1 MTKIRV
7 TKIFEFDTAHA
18 LHNYDGLCSNIH
30 GHTYKLHVTVI
41 GEPISDP
48 SSPKYGMVVDFG
60 VLKNKIKENLVD
72 KFDHS
77 LIVSRDESGNF
88 TNGSPIFRR
97 IHVVD
102 FQPTAE
108 NIVAHFAELKY
119 CCTFRRTDKAAAT
132 RWCGTFQPA
141 TLRDIH
147 VVCRMVCLRQLL
159 IRTIVS
165 YQST

>member
-41 GEPISDP
+41 GEPISDH

-108 NIVAHFAELKY
+108 NIVAHFAELIKPLLPDGVEL
-119 CCTFRRTDKAAAT
+119 FS
-132 RWCGTFQPA
+132 
-141 TLRDIH
+141 LR
-147 VVCRMVCLRQLL
+147 LYE
-159 IRTIVS
+159 T
-165 YQST
+165 STSFAEWYASDNC

>member
-41 GEPISDP
+41 GEPIADT

-77 LIVSRDESGNF
+77 LIVSRDESDNF

-108 NIVAHFAELKY
+108 NIVAHFAELINPLLPDGVEL
-119 CCTFRRTDKAAAT
+119 FS
-132 RWCGTFQPA
+132 
-141 TLRDIH
+141 LR
-147 VVCRMVCLRQLL
+147 LYE
-159 IRTIVS
+159 T
-165 YQST
+165 STSFAEWYASDNC

>member
-1 MTKIRV
+1 MSRIRV

-41 GEPISDP
+41 GEPIADTN
-48 SSPKYGMVVDFG
+48 SPKYGMVVDFG

-88 TNGSPIFRR
+88 TNGNPIFRR

-108 NIVAHFAELKY
+108 NIVAHFAELIKPLLPDGVEL
-119 CCTFRRTDKAAAT
+119 FS
-132 RWCGTFQPA
+132 
-141 TLRDIH
+141 LR
-147 VVCRMVCLRQLL
+147 LYE
-159 IRTIVS
+159 T
-165 YQST
+165 STSFAEWYASDNS

>member
-108 NIVAHFAELKY
+108 H
-119 CCTFRRTDKAAAT
+119 CRSFRRTDKAPTT
-132 RWCGTFQPA
+132 RRRRTFQPA
-141 TLRDIH
+141 TLRNIH

-165 YQST
+165 CQST

>member
-1 MTKIRV
+1 MSRIRV

-41 GEPISDP
+41 GEPIADTN
-48 SSPKYGMVVDFG
+48 SPKYGMVVDFG

-88 TNGSPIFRR
+88 TNGNPIFRR

-108 NIVAHFAELKY
+108 NIVAHFADLIKPLLPDGVEL
-119 CCTFRRTDKAAAT
+119 FS
-132 RWCGTFQPA
+132 
-141 TLRDIH
+141 LR
-147 VVCRMVCLRQLL
+147 LYE
-159 IRTIVS
+159 T
-165 YQST
+165 STSFAEWYASDNR

>member
-1 MTKIRV
+1 MPRIRV
-7 TKIFEFDTAHA
+7 TKILEFDTAHA

-41 GEPISDP
+41 GEPIADTN
-48 SSPKYGMVVDFG
+48 SPKYGMVVDFG

-88 TNGSPIFRR
+88 TNGNPIFRR

-108 NIVAHFAELKY
+108 NIVAHFADLIKPLLPDGVEL
-119 CCTFRRTDKAAAT
+119 FS
-132 RWCGTFQPA
+132 
-141 TLRDIH
+141 LR
-147 VVCRMVCLRQLL
+147 LYE
-159 IRTIVS
+159 T
-165 YQST
+165 STSFAEWYASDNE

>member
-41 GEPISDP
+41 GEPIADT

-77 LIVSRDESGNF
+77 LIVSRDESDNF

-108 NIVAHFAELKY
+108 NIVAHFAELIKPLLPDGVEL
-119 CCTFRRTDKAAAT
+119 FS
-132 RWCGTFQPA
+132 
-141 TLRDIH
+141 LR
-147 VVCRMVCLRQLL
+147 LYE
-159 IRTIVS
+159 T
-165 YQST
+165 STSFAEWYASDNC

>member
-77 LIVSRDESGNF
+77 LIVSR
-88 TNGSPIFRR
+88 
-97 IHVVD
+97 
-102 FQPTAE
+102 
-108 NIVAHFAELKY
+108 
-119 CCTFRRTDKAAAT
+119 
-132 RWCGTFQPA
+132 
-141 TLRDIH
+141 TLRMEARFSAGYMWLISN
-147 VVCRMVCLRQLL
+147 LRQKILL
-159 IRTIVS
+159 HIS
-165 YQST
+165 PN

>member
-1 MTKIRV
+1 MSRIRV

-41 GEPISDP
+41 GEPIANTN
-48 SSPKYGMVVDFG
+48 SPKYGMVVDFG

-88 TNGSPIFRR
+88 TNGNPIFRR

-108 NIVAHFAELKY
+108 NIVAHFADLIKPLLPDGVEL
-119 CCTFRRTDKAAAT
+119 FS
-132 RWCGTFQPA
+132 
-141 TLRDIH
+141 LR
-147 VVCRMVCLRQLL
+147 LYE
-159 IRTIVS
+159 T
-165 YQST
+165 STSFAEWYASDNG

>member
-1 MTKIRV
+1 MSRIRV

-41 GEPISDP
+41 GEPITDTT
-48 SSPKYGMVVDFG
+48 SPKYGMVVDFG

-77 LIVSRDESGNF
+77 LIVSHDESDNF
-88 TNGSPIFRR
+88 ASGKPIFRR

-108 NIVAHFAELKY
+108 NIVAYFAELIKPLLPEGVEL
-119 CCTFRRTDKAAAT
+119 FS
-132 RWCGTFQPA
+132 
-141 TLRDIH
+141 LR
-147 VVCRMVCLRQLL
+147 LYE
-159 IRTIVS
+159 T
-165 YQST
+165 STSFAEWYASDNC

>member
-41 GEPISDP
+41 GEPIYDP

-108 NIVAHFAELKY
+108 NIVAHFAELIKPQLPDGVEL
-119 CCTFRRTDKAAAT
+119 FS
-132 RWCGTFQPA
+132 
-141 TLRDIH
+141 LR
-147 VVCRMVCLRQLL
+147 LYE
-159 IRTIVS
+159 T
-165 YQST
+165 STSFAEWYASDNC

>member
-1 MTKIRV
+1 MSRIRV

-30 GHTYKLHVTVI
+30 GHTYKLYVTVI
-41 GEPISDP
+41 GEPIADTN
-48 SSPKYGMVVDFG
+48 SPKYGMVVDFG

-88 TNGSPIFRR
+88 TNGNPIFRR

-108 NIVAHFAELKY
+108 NIVAHFAELIKPLLPNGVEL
-119 CCTFRRTDKAAAT
+119 FS
-132 RWCGTFQPA
+132 
-141 TLRDIH
+141 LR
-147 VVCRMVCLRQLL
+147 LYE
-159 IRTIVS
+159 T
-165 YQST
+165 STSFAEWYASDNE

>member
-77 LIVSRDESGNF
+77 LIVSR
-88 TNGSPIFRR
+88 
-97 IHVVD
+97 
-102 FQPTAE
+102 
-108 NIVAHFAELKY
+108 IVAHFAELIKPLLPDGVEL
-119 CCTFRRTDKAAAT
+119 FS
-132 RWCGTFQPA
+132 
-141 TLRDIH
+141 LR
-147 VVCRMVCLRQLL
+147 LYE
-159 IRTIVS
+159 T
-165 YQST
+165 STSFAEWYASDNC

>member
-77 LIVSRDESGNF
+77 LIVSRDESDNF

-108 NIVAHFAELKY
+108 NIVAHFAELIKPLLPDGVEL
-119 CCTFRRTDKAAAT
+119 FS
-132 RWCGTFQPA
+132 
-141 TLRDIH
+141 LR
-147 VVCRMVCLRQLL
+147 LYE
-159 IRTIVS
+159 T
-165 YQST
+165 STSFAEWYASDNC

>member
-1 MTKIRV
+1 MSRIRV

-41 GEPISDP
+41 GEPIADTN
-48 SSPKYGMVVDFG
+48 SPKYGMVVDFG

-77 LIVSRDESGNF
+77 LIVSRDESNNF
-88 TNGSPIFRR
+88 TNGNPIFRR

-108 NIVAHFAELKY
+108 NIVAHFADLIKPLLPEGVEL
-119 CCTFRRTDKAAAT
+119 FS
-132 RWCGTFQPA
+132 
-141 TLRDIH
+141 LR
-147 VVCRMVCLRQLL
+147 LYE
-159 IRTIVS
+159 T
-165 YQST
+165 STSFAEWYASDNV

>member
-41 GEPISDP
+41 GEPVSDDN
-48 SSPKYGMVVDFG
+48 SPKYGMVVDFG
-60 VLKNKIKENLVD
+60 VLKNKIKENIVD

-77 LIVSRDESGNF
+77 IIVSRSEASSF
-88 TNGSPIFRR
+88 TDGDKPIFRR
-97 IHVVD
+97 LHIVD

-108 NIVAHFAELKY
+108 NIVAHFASLIKPVLPEGVEL
-119 CCTFRRTDKAAAT
+119 FS
-132 RWCGTFQPA
+132 
-141 TLRDIH
+141 LR
-147 VVCRMVCLRQLL
+147 LYE
-159 IRTIVS
+159 T
-165 YQST
+165 STSFAEWYASDNC

>member
-1 MTKIRV
+1 MSRIRV

-41 GEPISDP
+41 GEPIADTN
-48 SSPKYGMVVDFG
+48 SPKYGMVVDFG

-88 TNGSPIFRR
+88 TNGNPIFRR

-108 NIVAHFAELKY
+108 NIVAHFAELIKPLLPNGVEL
-119 CCTFRRTDKAAAT
+119 FS
-132 RWCGTFQPA
+132 
-141 TLRDIH
+141 LR
-147 VVCRMVCLRQLL
+147 LYE
-159 IRTIVS
+159 T
-165 YQST
+165 STSFAEWYASDNE

>member
-1 MTKIRV
+1 MPRIRV

-41 GEPISDP
+41 GEPIADTN
-48 SSPKYGMVVDFG
+48 SPKYGMVVDFG

-88 TNGSPIFRR
+88 TNGNPIFRR

-108 NIVAHFAELKY
+108 NIVAHFADLIKPLLPDGVEL
-119 CCTFRRTDKAAAT
+119 FS
-132 RWCGTFQPA
+132 
-141 TLRDIH
+141 LR
-147 VVCRMVCLRQLL
+147 LYE
-159 IRTIVS
+159 T
-165 YQST
+165 STSFAEWYASDNE